1 MTGYLFTIYT
11 VFRLGDIIIICTIIL
26 NIIIIIYSFVYLW
39 GVLKGWLQTFNF
51 YVNSELM
58 MVYNTIHTFNIN
70 LIFI

>member
-11 VFRLGDIIIICTIIL
+11 VFRLGDIIIL
-26 NIIIIIYSFVYLW
+26 NIIIIIYLFVYLW

-51 YVNSELM
+51 YANSELM